1 MNWTFYKRFELR
13 VSEECLQYKDKYEDL
28 HKQMHEQA
36 LSNVDTISIEM
47 QFSNTIKELKQKNK
61 SLTAQPWNDEAR
73 QLFKKH

>member
-1 MNWTFYKRFELR
+1 MVR

-36 LSNVDTISIEM
+36 LSNVDTISSIEM

-61 SLTAQPWNDEAR
+61 SLTAQINEMTKQDNY
-73 QLFKKH
+73 